1 MVGEGAEEEFA
12 PDADVAQRLLK
23 AYPLF
28 VRTEPSALRRSY
40 RSWSLAACQ
49 DVVQEAY
56 LKVGLKAAC
65 GELDPDTDVMA
76 YLRRAVHNLAV
87 DEYRRQQRSGE
98 RLTRMGGDGLE
109 AFPQEQEPVDE
120 GRRRQRELMR
130 REIER
135 MPEGQRQ
142 QVVALQSRGLT
153 DVEIAAALGIPA
165 RRLHNLRNKAV
176 EYLRRKLTG
185 HIRDGHRK
193 KKSNGRKDR

>member
-120 GRRRQRELMR
+120 G
-130 REIER
+130 
-135 MPEGQRQ
+135 G
-142 QVVALQSRGLT
+142 AGSG
-153 DVEIAAALGIPA
+153 
-165 RRLHNLRNKAV
+165 
-176 EYLRRKLTG
+176 
-185 HIRDGHRK
+185 
-193 KKSNGRKDR
+193 S